1 MKIKMKKPIVKLNL
15 GCGNDIRKGYVN
27 VDQFAPE
34 ADLKWD
40 LNQLPYPFE
49 DNSVSEIIMLHVLEH
64 VNDPCAV
71 VEELIRISKQDADII
86 IEVPHYN
93 HSAAIEAV
101 HKTLFT
107 RHWFRYWYKDN
118 ARPYYER
125 DNGYLK
131 EDDVIIKSTW
141 IGYPLLFDKLRIVF
155 THVLNVPFIFAIRFK
170 FKVDKTKLDKDEL

>member
-1 MKIKMKKPIVKLNL
+1 MKVKVKKQPVKLNL
-15 GCGNDIRKGYVN
+15 GCGNDIRKGFIN

-40 LNQLPYPFE
+40 LNVLPYPWK
-49 DNSVSEIIMLHVLEH
+49 DNSVDEVIMMHVLEH

-71 VEELIRISKQDADII
+71 MEELIRISKQDSKIT

-93 HSAAIEAV
+93 HSASIEAV

-107 RHWFRYWYKDN
+107 RHWFRYWYKSN

-125 DNGYLK
+125 DNGYIEEEK
-131 EDDVIIKSTW
+131 IMIKPTW

-155 THVLNVPFIFAIRFK
+155 THVLNIPFIFAIRFH
-170 FKVDKTKLDKDEL
+170 FKVDKTPLEK